1 MPLPDELQRL
11 TPDQVSRTLD
21 KLNQAL
27 PDGWRAG
34 YAIIKDGRRAGQ
46 FYAMPPSYRPVSW
59 DGLGP
64 DASGVRWLGRLP
76 AAALEK
82 ARGLR

>member
-1 MPLPDELQRL
+1 MGRCVVPLPDELRRL

-21 KLNQAL
+21 KLNRAL
-27 PDGWRAG
+27 PSGWRAG
-34 YAIIKDGRRAGQ
+34 YTVFSQDGQPVG
-46 FYAMPPSYRPVSW
+46 FYATQTVF
-59 DGLGP
+59 L
-64 DASGVRWLGRLP
+64 AELP